1 MTRSGTPSSLRAPG
15 AASAA
20 ASTARARRRAGVSR
34 MQKSLTSAFRTRNR
48 ALGGHPALRVAAAS
62 ALTWAAPGR
71 PRGCSRPA
79 RWVARRAA
87 GTRAGDEGRAARAP
101 GYTRGLAEC
110 RATRAR
116 GSSERHA
123 ARRHPLRPPAR
134 RSARCRA
141 PAREPSRPSASE
153 HLLAKIAS
161 VLLPPASGR
170 RNASERNICF
180 SPLLRL
186 GCPLEEAPGML
197 TKRQKELLDFL
208 RAYIAEH
215 GYAPTLDEIGRHFA
229 LGSLATVH
237 KHLTNLERK
246 GRIRR
251 LANHSR
257 ALELTEVPAAG
268 AAVAVPLLGRVA
280 AGAPIEAVEV
290 PETVTL
296 PEELLGRGE
305 TFALRVRG
313 DSMIG
318 EGILD
323 GDLIVVESRPDA
335 ENGATVVALVRGEA
349 TVKKLYHERGRVRL
363 VPANEKLAPIVA
375 RPADVEIRGVV
386 IAVLRR
392 YR

>member
-1 MTRSGTPSSLRAPG
+1 MPVTRR
-15 AASAA
+15 
-20 ASTARARRRAGVSR
+20 
-34 MQKSLTSAFRTRNR
+34 Q
-48 ALGGHPALRVAAAS
+48 
-62 ALTWAAPGR
+62 
-71 PRGCSRPA
+71 
-79 RWVARRAA
+79 
-87 GTRAGDEGRAARAP
+87 
-101 GYTRGLAEC
+101 
-110 RATRAR
+110 
-116 GSSERHA
+116 
-123 ARRHPLRPPAR
+123 
-134 RSARCRA
+134 
-141 PAREPSRPSASE
+141 REILDFIS
-153 HLLAKIAS
+153 KQ
-161 VLLPPASGR
+161 
-170 RNASERNICF
+170 
-180 SPLLRL
+180 
-186 GCPLEEAPGML
+186 LEE
-197 TKRQKELLDFL
+197 K
-208 RAYIAEH
+208 
-215 GYAPTLDEIGRHFA
+215 GYAPSFEEIARQFGFQ
-229 LGSLATVH
+229 SLATVH
-237 KHLTNLERK
+237 EHLTNLERK

-257 ALELTEVPAAG
+257 ALELTEAPAAG

-280 AGAPIEAVEV
+280 AGTPIEAVEV

-305 TFALRVRG
+305 TFALRVHG

-349 TVKKLYHERGRVRL
+349 TVKKLYRERGRVRL

>member
-1 MTRSGTPSSLRAPG
+1 
-15 AASAA
+15 
-20 ASTARARRRAGVSR
+20 
-34 MQKSLTSAFRTRNR
+34 
-48 ALGGHPALRVAAAS
+48 
-62 ALTWAAPGR
+62 
-71 PRGCSRPA
+71 
-79 RWVARRAA
+79 
-87 GTRAGDEGRAARAP
+87 
-101 GYTRGLAEC
+101 
-110 RATRAR
+110 
-116 GSSERHA
+116 
-123 ARRHPLRPPAR
+123 
-134 RSARCRA
+134 
-141 PAREPSRPSASE
+141 
-153 HLLAKIAS
+153 
-161 VLLPPASGR
+161 
-170 RNASERNICF
+170 CF

-257 ALELTEVPAAG
+257 ALELTEVP
-268 AAVAVPLLGRVA
+268 
-280 AGAPIEAVEV
+280 
-290 PETVTL
+290 ETVTL

-349 TVKKLYHERGRVRL
+349 TVKKLYRERGRVRL

-375 RPADVEIRGVV
+375 RPADVEIRGLV